1 MNRILFWAV
10 IAFALGEVAFLYAGR
25 TFCVSMVFAMLILCV
40 IIYLRKQKYAS
51 FLFGVSVMFFT
62 GLLNISLRTKEA
74 EFLDATKIYDKTTV
88 LYGQTVD
95 INKSDSGRYAEI
107 LVYQTNINN
116 QIYTD
121 RYKIIAY
128 KIPSDISLGDWVR
141 LDGKLML
148 FDNATNPGGFDMY
161 NYYMSD
167 GIYAYMHGYEI
178 DTNIILKAKQGS
190 IKKYWWKYRNLLL
203 DIKEELS
210 FRLDIICDEKTAGL
224 YKGIL
229 LGEKNMIDDST
240 KDLYR
245 LNGIAHILAISGLHI
260 SILGGFLYKLLRKC
274 GSSFVVAGTIS
285 IAIIISY
292 GFMTGFSMATL
303 RAFVMFCVYMLSEIL
318 GKRYD
323 LQTAIAV
330 ALFIILLIYPYKI
343 VDSGTIISCVAMLG
357 VCFGQYVTKLLEK
370 KKAVKRFRK
379 KKRIIYAVLKSLLF
393 SLCVNIV
400 IIPAIIQIYYEIS
413 LFSIIV
419 NMFVMPTMSLLV
431 IVGLASLLISI
442 FSISLASVLSH
453 IGQIIFWMYEMLC
466 KMVVSFPVSTINP
479 GKLDKYIVILYYLCF
494 AVIMM
499 MSFEK
504 IQENLRYVIYK
515 RCKVWFDY
523 KKWHI
528 FMRFIYITCVTIS
541 FGVCVLIYKISQKEM
556 IVFLDVGQGDGI
568 LIRTENGTNMVIDGG
583 STSEEELGRY
593 TLLPAI
599 KYMGMANVD
608 YWFVSHTDADHISG
622 LIYILEQKNISGI
635 NIKNLVFSKYVIKD
649 EQYDRLIYLA
659 KENKVN
665 IHHMDVYDSI
675 TDGEFNMVCC
685 HPDATY
691 IPKDK
696 NDASLGLSYHSGTF
710 DMLLL
715 GDMGMEAELNMLNN
729 SYIEAGNFD
738 VIKIGHHGSKY
749 STSEEIIEHINP
761 SIAIISAGKNNSYG
775 HPHKEVL
782 DRLSNVKSTV
792 YSTIECGAVMIE
804 VEKGVKIYGK
814 KEYEK

>member
-1 MNRILFWAV
+1 
-10 IAFALGEVAFLYAGR
+10 
-25 TFCVSMVFAMLILCV
+25 
-40 IIYLRKQKYAS
+40 
-51 FLFGVSVMFFT
+51 
-62 GLLNISLRTKEA
+62 
-74 EFLDATKIYDKTTV
+74 
-88 LYGQTVD
+88 
-95 INKSDSGRYAEI
+95 
-107 LVYQTNINN
+107 
-116 QIYTD
+116 
-121 RYKIIAY
+121 
-128 KIPSDISLGDWVR
+128 
-141 LDGKLML
+141 
-148 FDNATNPGGFDMY
+148 
-161 NYYMSD
+161 
-167 GIYAYMHGYEI
+167 
-178 DTNIILKAKQGS
+178 
-190 IKKYWWKYRNLLL
+190 
-203 DIKEELS
+203 
-210 FRLDIICDEKTAGL
+210 
-224 YKGIL
+224 
-229 LGEKNMIDDST
+229 
-240 KDLYR
+240 
-245 LNGIAHILAISGLHI
+245 
-260 SILGGFLYKLLRKC
+260 
-274 GSSFVVAGTIS
+274 
-285 IAIIISY
+285 
-292 GFMTGFSMATL
+292 
-303 RAFVMFCVYMLSEIL
+303 
-318 GKRYD
+318 
-323 LQTAIAV
+323 
-330 ALFIILLIYPYKI
+330 
-343 VDSGTIISCVAMLG
+343 
-357 VCFGQYVTKLLEK
+357 
-370 KKAVKRFRK
+370 
-379 KKRIIYAVLKSLLF
+379 
-393 SLCVNIV
+393 
-400 IIPAIIQIYYEIS
+400 
-413 LFSIIV
+413 
-419 NMFVMPTMSLLV
+419 VMPTMSLLV

-494 AVIMM
+494 AVIMV

-608 YWFVSHTDADHISG
+608 YWFVSHTDVDHISG

-635 NIKNLVFSKYVIKD
+635 NIKNLVFSKYVVKD

-685 HPDATY
+685 HPDANY

-696 NDASLGLSYHSGTF
+696 NDASLGLSYHSGAF

-729 SYIEAGNFD
+729 SYIDAGNYD
-738 VIKIGHHGSKY
+738 VIKIGHHGSRY
-749 STSEEIIEHINP
+749 STSEELVKYASP
-761 SIAIISAGKNNSYG
+761 KIAVISAGKNNIYG
-775 HPHKEVL
+775 HPHKDVL

-792 YSTIECGAVMIE
+792 YSTTEYGAVMIE
-804 VEKGVKIYGK
+804 VESRLNVYGYGK
-814 KEYEK
+814 